1 MGIEN
6 SSATEEQQ
14 PSSSFIKTA
23 KEMLLRFKR
32 FVKEHPL
39 DVVGWTAMV
48 AAPIVASVF
57 GPLNAIYG
65 FLGSSAGWYIVIQYT
80 ELLPEAIK
88 EGFPHWKLT
97 EGLPTEGR

>member
-39 DVVGWTAMV
+39 DVATGCTHL
-48 AAPIVASVF
+48 F
-57 GPLNAIYG
+57 
-65 FLGSSAGWYIVIQYT
+65 
-80 ELLPEAIK
+80 
-88 EGFPHWKLT
+88 
-97 EGLPTEGR
+97 